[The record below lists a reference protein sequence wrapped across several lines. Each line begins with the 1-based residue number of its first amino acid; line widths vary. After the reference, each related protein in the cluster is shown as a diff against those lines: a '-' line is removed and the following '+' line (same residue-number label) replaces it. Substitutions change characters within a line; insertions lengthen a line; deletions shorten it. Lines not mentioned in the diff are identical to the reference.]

1 MKFNVSETTPAEGNS
16 AIVLPIYKKEDSKD
30 PDNYRGITN

>member
-1 MKFNVSETTPAEGNS
+1 MKFNVSETTPAESNS
-16 AIVLPIYKKEDSKD
+16 AIVLPVYKKEDRKD

>member
-16 AIVLPIYKKEDSKD
+16 AIVLPIYKKEDSK